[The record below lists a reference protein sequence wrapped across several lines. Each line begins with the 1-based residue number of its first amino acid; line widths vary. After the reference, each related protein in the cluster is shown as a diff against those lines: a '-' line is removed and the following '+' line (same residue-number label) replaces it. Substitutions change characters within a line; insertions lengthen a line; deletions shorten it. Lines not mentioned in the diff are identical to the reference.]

1 MKPPRIII
9 YGPPGSGKTGFAMTG
24 GAKVKYLDIDGG
36 VRTGLF
42 MKDKW
47 SEQRKLCFA
56 NVTDC
61 TEPSAKQA
69 VAFRKVKAIV
79 ESYADTKEA
88 QKDKPILVIDSLTT
102 LLEYCMR
109 YVLDTN
115 GILNKNPRQSDWGQ
129 RDTEIK
135 QLLINLK
142 SVDACIILLAHEL
155 SEEIDGTNVV
165 NPAMTGQ
172 KLPPFILSQFDE
184 ILYARIMRTEGNK
197 MEHIIWSTPTSSL
210 RLRSRSCLPP
220 QYSMND
226 GLLPFLAQMDFKP

>member
-1 MKPPRIII
+1 MKPPRIMI
-9 YGPPGSGKTGFAMTG
+9 YGPPGSGKTAFTMTG

-42 MKDKW
+42 LKDKW
-47 SEQRKLCFA
+47 SDQRELCFD

-69 VAFRKVKAIV
+69 VAFRKVKALV
-79 ESYADTKEA
+79 ESYAENKDA
-88 QKDKPILVIDSLTT
+88 QKERPILVIDSLTT

-115 GILNKNPRQSDWGQ
+115 GILNKNPRKSDWGQ
-129 RDTEIK
+129 RDTETK

-142 SVDACIILLAHEL
+142 AVDACIILIAHEI
-155 SEEIDGTNVV
+155 SEEADGTIVI

-184 ILYARIMRTEGNK
+184 ILYARLLKKEGNVT
-197 MEHIIWSTPTSSL
+197 EYTIWSKPTASL
-210 RLRSRSCLPP
+210 RLRSRSCLPTT
-220 QYSMND
+220 YNMDD
-226 GLLPFLAQMDFKP
+226 GLLPFLAQMGFNP